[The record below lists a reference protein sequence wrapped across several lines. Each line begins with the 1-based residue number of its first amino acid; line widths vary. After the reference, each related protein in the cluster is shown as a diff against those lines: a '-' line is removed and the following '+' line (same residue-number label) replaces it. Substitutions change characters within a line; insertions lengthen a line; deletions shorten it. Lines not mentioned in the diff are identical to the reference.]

1 MLSQV
6 EKERAESIF
15 ELLKEATTQQVVK
28 DFLRDKG
35 VHHSAANWEHMYD
48 TRVLPALESKK
59 LALSDLEALLRDV
72 EEHGRQHIFLFQ
84 CKPEDATKIL
94 LEHRLTQIAIAEG
107 LDNLLAQPTYVNMP
121 VEPEIVDIRIN
132 RAPNGSGIVLGLTI
146 KIVECRESSKL
157 VDDDFDQNTGRRTK
171 VWEVTKKRAV
181 SVAHLSNEGLLEIR
195 VASRENSTKYHE
207 QVSKLI
213 RLINKFI
220 PMDSFEPVSLGKSK
234 ATLHEKKDDFAGV
247 IRYTSTTATNDMG
260 ISMNLS
266 AANMSNNLMQND
278 GSAGAMREFL
288 AKKGYVTGSNIWFIM
303 PDDATREIHVIL
315 NGEVHEFAVTA
326 ACTPR
331 DYSYV
336 LGKILSLN

>member
-15 ELLKEATTQQVVK
+15 ELLKAATTQQVVK
-28 DFLRDKG
+28 DFLKDKG
-35 VHHSAANWEHMYD
+35 VHHSATNWEHMYD
-48 TRVLPALESKK
+48 SRVLPALENKK
-59 LALSDLEALLRDV
+59 LALADLESLLRDV
-72 EEHGRQHIFLFQ
+72 EEHGRQHIFLFR
-84 CKPEDATKIL
+84 CKPADAPQML
-94 LEHRLTQIAIAEG
+94 SENRLTQIAKAEG
-107 LDNLLAQPTYVNMP
+107 LARLLAQPAYVNMP
-121 VEPEIVDIRIN
+121 DEPEIVDIRII
-132 RAPNGSGIVLGLTI
+132 RAPNGNGVLGLTI

-157 VDDDFDQNTGRRTK
+157 VDDDFDQHTGRRTK

-181 SVAHLSNEGLLEIR
+181 SVAHLSHEGLLEIR
-195 VASRENSTKYHE
+195 VSSRENSTKYHE
-207 QVSKLI
+207 QVSELI

-220 PMDSFEPVSLGKSK
+220 PINSFEPVSLGKSK

-278 GSAGAMREFL
+278 GSSGAMREFL

-303 PDDATREIHVIL
+303 PDDATREVHVIL

-326 ACTPR
+326 ACSPR